1 MSERD
6 QENGARRRTILT
18 SEIGIVRSGF
28 PSGPFSIIALRSFT
42 TLNQETA
49 LIPDRDQPVV
59 QSSDPRYGA
68 NPLCMRVRGVPLLRV
83 YKSTIFE
90 KRQQRLCMIDRG
102 SPMAADQAVTGPQT
116 SGRDSTYSIRE
127 EQRSASAKPDRYL
140 VEIKNLTL
148 HFGQKMVFDNFGLQ
162 IRCGECLVLLGPS
175 GIGKSTLLRLLLRT
189 LPPESGT
196 ILFDGEDITSVS
208 GEKLNRVRTRIGM
221 VFQSSALISSL
232 NVFENL
238 ALPLRE
244 LVLKTEKEI
253 QAIVEEK
260 LHFVELEQAKYLMP
274 SELSGGM
281 KKRVA
286 VARSLV
292 LDPDL
297 ILFDEPTTGLDPIV
311 AHHVN
316 ELIRNLNRH
325 AAVTILV
332 VTHDLHTAFY
342 LASRIAM
349 LNEGKIVELGSPA
362 AIRKSHNPVVVQFL
376 KAALA
381 QSSLDSSPEVGA

>member
-1 MSERD
+1 
-6 QENGARRRTILT
+6 
-18 SEIGIVRSGF
+18 
-28 PSGPFSIIALRSFT
+28 
-42 TLNQETA
+42 
-49 LIPDRDQPVV
+49 
-59 QSSDPRYGA
+59 
-68 NPLCMRVRGVPLLRV
+68 
-83 YKSTIFE
+83 
-90 KRQQRLCMIDRG
+90 MIDSG
-102 SPMAADQAVTGPQT
+102 SSMAADLAVTGPQT
-116 SGRDSTYSIRE
+116 SARDSSYSIPE
-127 EQRSASAKPDRYL
+127 AQRSASAKPDRL
-140 VEIKNLTL
+140 LLEIKNLTL
-148 HFGQKMVFDNFGLQ
+148 RFGQKVVFDHFDLQ

-189 LPPESGT
+189 LPSESGT
-196 ILFDGEDITSVS
+196 ILFDGKDITSVS

-221 VFQSSALISSL
+221 VFQTSALISSL

-244 LVLKTEKEI
+244 LVIKTEKEI

-381 QSSLDSSPEVGA
+381 ESSLDPSPEVGA

>member
-1 MSERD
+1 M
-6 QENGARRRTILT
+6 
-18 SEIGIVRSGF
+18 
-28 PSGPFSIIALRSFT
+28 
-42 TLNQETA
+42 
-49 LIPDRDQPVV
+49 
-59 QSSDPRYGA
+59 
-68 NPLCMRVRGVPLLRV
+68 M
-83 YKSTIFE
+83 
-90 KRQQRLCMIDRG
+90 DRG
-102 SPMAADQAVTGPQT
+102 SSMAADQAVTGPQT
-116 SGRDSTYSIRE
+116 SAPDAAYSIRE

-148 HFGQKMVFDNFGLQ
+148 HFGQKMVFDHFDLQ

-189 LPPESGT
+189 LRPESGT
-196 ILFDGEDITSVS
+196 ILFDGKDITSVS

-221 VFQSSALISSL
+221 VFQSSALISSI

-244 LVLKTEKEI
+244 LVIKTEKEI
-253 QAIVEEK
+253 
-260 LHFVELEQAKYLMP
+260 
-274 SELSGGM
+274 
-281 KKRVA
+281 
-286 VARSLV
+286 RSLV

-376 KAALA
+376 RAALA
-381 QSSLDSSPEVGA
+381 ESSLDPSPEVGA

>member
-1 MSERD
+1 
-6 QENGARRRTILT
+6 
-18 SEIGIVRSGF
+18 
-28 PSGPFSIIALRSFT
+28 
-42 TLNQETA
+42 
-49 LIPDRDQPVV
+49 
-59 QSSDPRYGA
+59 
-68 NPLCMRVRGVPLLRV
+68 
-83 YKSTIFE
+83 
-90 KRQQRLCMIDRG
+90 MIERG
-102 SPMAADQAVTGPQT
+102 SSIAADQAEAGPQT
-116 SGRDSTYSIRE
+116 SVRVREYSIRG
-127 EQRSASAKPDRYL
+127 EQQSANASPDRCL
-140 VEIKNLTL
+140 VEIRNLTL
-148 HFGQKMVFDNFGLQ
+148 HFGQKMIFDNFELQ
-162 IRCGECLVLLGPS
+162 IRSGECLVLLGPS
-175 GIGKSTLLRLLLRT
+175 GIGKSTLLRLLLGT
-189 LPPESGT
+189 LRPESGT
-196 ILFDGEDITSVS
+196 ILFDGKDITSVS

-232 NVFENL
+232 TVFENL

-244 LVLKTEKEI
+244 LAIKTEQEI

-260 LHFVELEQAKYLMP
+260 LHFVDLEQAKYLMP

-311 AHHVN
+311 AHHVH
-316 ELIRNLNRH
+316 ELIRNLNRQ
-325 AAVTILV
+325 AAVTTLV

-362 AIRKSHNPVVVQFL
+362 SIRKSHNPVVVQFL
-376 KAALA
+376 NAALVE
-381 QSSLDSSPEVGA
+381 SSLDPNPESN